1 MLFKR
6 GVSFI
11 CLQLAFFLFPV
22 LLLAQISEPKLS
34 SEEEKSPDSL
44 SLQIRTY
51 ESIVEE
57 MQRQPSSYG
66 SLASIMTQLGDLYS
80 ANEDYP
86 KAIYLY
92 MRSIIMRQMG
102 HSSKGQDKSSVA
114 WQMIEVGNSFYR
126 LHDYQLAEN
135 AYRIA
140 AQYFNKTADRQGQ
153 ITSINNIGLCMLN
166 LNKPEAAL
174 PLFRKT
180 LTFSRQI
187 NDVPRIYSS
196 NIYIGISL
204 KELKRYDEAIAV
216 LNGVSHFELDEKNL
230 DLEDFRKLQLGET
243 YILSGDTIKGIN
255 TYLLLTGEV
264 TEQSDIYYKS
274 IALGRLGRFYFETG
288 DIQQSLKFAT
298 EGYELLKD
306 RHHLSLLTDIN
317 KLLHDLYKATGNASK
332 ALFHFEAYHEG
343 IMQLNNREIEN
354 FVNEYNKKMERIA
367 ISQELKTMRE
377 NSDRILLE
385 KSNQQSL
392 SVFLVIIAFLL
403 LVMLYTAKGFDA
415 RVQMLVDHVR
425 SYSRQEKVLLLLVL
439 GIYFITFYYFFVPVE
454 NAVGM
459 RNLSF
464 SQRMLPGLIAYIV
477 TLVLLVAFYSP
488 LSFKKEV
495 KNWYI
500 YSLYFFS
507 LAFLSVLLAEFI
519 HFNLSGFG
527 GFNFLI
533 SLSLIVLASFIVP
546 LYLFILIIE
555 KLVIRHVEAIS
566 ESLNQYI
573 GQMKLKPGPDKKM
586 ITLQSEKTSGRL
598 SFEISELMS
607 VEAQGNYSM
616 FNLLQDGVV
625 NRKILHIT
633 MKAIEESLAEY
644 EFIVRCHK
652 SYMINIQHIAKV
664 TGNSR
669 GYLVNF
675 EVDTEPVP
683 VSRNFQKNVMEVIR
697 KFKDGF

>member
-11 CLQLAFFLFPV
+11 CFHLAVFIFPV
-22 LLLAQISEPKLS
+22 LLHAQLAEPKLK
-34 SEEEKSPDSL
+34 SEKEKSPDSL

-66 SLASIMTQLGDLYS
+66 SLANIMTQLGDLYS

-102 HSSKGQDKSSVA
+102 HSSKSQDNSSVA
-114 WQMIEVGNSFYR
+114 WQMVEVGNSFYR
-126 LHDYQLAEN
+126 LRDYQLAEK

-140 AQYFNKTADRQGQ
+140 SQYFNKLADRQGQ
-153 ITSINNIGLCMLN
+153 ITSINNIGLCLLN
-166 LNKPEAAL
+166 LDKPEAAL

-180 LTFSRQI
+180 FDFSRQI

-196 NIYIGISL
+196 SIYIGISL

-216 LNGVSHFELDEKNL
+216 LNGVSHYKLDEENL
-230 DLEDFRKLQLGET
+230 DLEDFRELQLGET
-243 YILSGDTIKGIN
+243 YILSGDTLKGIS
-255 TYLLLTGEV
+255 TYQLLTGEA
-264 TEQSDIYYKS
+264 TEQSEIYYKA
-274 IALGRLGRFYFETG
+274 IVLGRLGRFYYETG
-288 DIQQSLKFAT
+288 DIQQALKFAT

-306 RHHLSLLTDIN
+306 RHHLSLLTDFN
-317 KLLHDLYKATGNASK
+317 ELLHDLYKTTGNTAK

-343 IMQLNNREIEN
+343 IMQLNNREIES
-354 FVNEYNKKMERIA
+354 FVNEYNKKMERIT

-377 NSDRILLE
+377 NSDRIRVE

-403 LVMLYTAKGFDA
+403 LIMLYTAKGFDA
-415 RVQMLVDHVR
+415 RLQMLVDHVR

-439 GIYFITFYYFFVPVE
+439 GIYFIAFYYFFVPVE
-454 NAVGM
+454 NAVGL

-464 SQRMLPGLIAYIV
+464 AQRMLPGIIAYIV
-477 TLVLLVAFYSP
+477 TLVLLVFFYSP
-488 LSFKKEV
+488 FAFQKKV

-519 HFNLSGFG
+519 HFNLRGFG

-546 LYLFILIIE
+546 LYLFILIVE

-566 ESLNQYI
+566 DSLNQYI
-573 GQMKLKPGPDKKM
+573 GQMKLKPGPDKKT

-652 SYMINIQHIAKV
+652 SYMINIQHITKV

-669 GYLVNF
+669 GYLVQF
-675 EVDTEPVP
+675 DVDTEPVP

-697 KFKDGF
+697 KFTDGF

>member
-1 MLFKR
+1 MPFSKVFIRWFVCFFVFFFPLF
-6 GVSFI
+6 
-11 CLQLAFFLFPV
+11 LQ
-22 LLLAQISEPKLS
+22 AQTLEFDLRTK
-34 SEEEKSPDSL
+34 KVKQQDSL

-51 ESIVEE
+51 ETIIDE
-57 MQRQPSSYG
+57 MQRQPSSYE

-92 MRSIIMRQMG
+92 MRSIIIRQMG
-102 HSSKGQDKSSVA
+102 LASGNQNKSSVA
-114 WQMIEVGNSFYR
+114 WQVIEVGNSFYR

-140 AQYFNKTADRQGQ
+140 AQYFSKTSDKLGL
-153 ITSINNIGLCMLN
+153 ITSLNNIGLCRLN
-166 LNKPEAAL
+166 LNKPGAAL

-180 LTFSRQI
+180 LAFSRQI
-187 NDVPRIYSS
+187 NDVPRIFSS
-196 NIYIGISL
+196 SIYISISL
-204 KELKRYDEAIAV
+204 KELHRFDDAIAV
-216 LNGVSHFELDEKNL
+216 LNSLTDYELDRDHL
-230 DLEDFRKLQLGET
+230 HLEDYRKLQMGET
-243 YILSGDTIKGIN
+243 YILFGDTLKGIQI
-255 TYLLLTGEV
+255 Y
-264 TEQSDIYYKS
+264 EQLIEEAHDESAIYYKAITLS
-274 IALGRLGRFYFETG
+274 RLGVFYDEMG
-288 DIQQSLKFAT
+288 DKQKAMEYTARS
-298 EGYELLKD
+298 YELLKD
-306 RHHLSLLTDIN
+306 RHHLTLLTSVN
-317 KLLHDLYKATGNASK
+317 QLLYRLYKSSGDISK

-354 FVNEYNKKMERIA
+354 FVNEYNKKMERIT
-367 ISQELKTMRE
+367 ISQELKTMRV

-425 SYSRQEKVLLLLVL
+425 SYSRQEKLYLLLLL
-439 GIYFITFYYFFVPVE
+439 GVYFVAFYYFFVPVE
-454 NAVGM
+454 NAA
-459 RNLSF
+459 RLHNLSSF
-464 SQRMLPGLIAYIV
+464 QRVLPGLIAYGV
-477 TLVLLVAFYSP
+477 TFLLVLVFYSP
-488 LSFKKEV
+488 FSFQKKV
-495 KNWYI
+495 KNWYV

-507 LAFLSVLLAEFI
+507 FAFFSVLFFEFI
-519 HFNLSGFG
+519 HFNIRGFG

-546 LYLFILIIE
+546 LYLFILIVE
-555 KLVIRHVEAIS
+555 KLIIRHVESIS
-566 ESLNQYI
+566 ELLNQHI
-573 GQMKLKPGPDKKM
+573 GQMKLNPGPDKKM
-586 ITLQSEKTSGRL
+586 VTLQSEKTSGRL
-598 SFEISELMS
+598 TFEISELMS

-616 FNLLQDGVV
+616 FVLLQNNLV

-652 SYMINIQHIAKV
+652 SYMINIQHIEKV

-669 GYLVNF
+669 GYLVHFN
-675 EVDTEPVP
+675 VDADPVP